1 MTFPAPPQSKKGCS
15 VMRLLARFWAVC
27 DRLEDGWLVPAC
39 SVALL
44 FGSLFVMLSIGGQP

>member
-1 MTFPAPPQSKKGCS
+1 MK
-15 VMRLLARFWAVC
+15 RHLARIRAVF

>member
-1 MTFPAPPQSKKGCS
+1 MTHHLS
-15 VMRLLARFWAVC
+15 RLRAVC
-27 DRLEDGWLVPAC
+27 DRLKDGWLVPAC

>member
-1 MTFPAPPQSKKGCS
+1 MKHH
-15 VMRLLARFWAVC
+15 LARLRAVC
-27 DRLEDGWLVPAC
+27 DRWEDGWLVPAC